1 MFSIVMLVPHT
12 NLQGLK
18 LVLCVNRRHI
28 SLMSRN
34 EVPASVPTAPYM
46 ATLYI
51 SGYYKPTPPYGV
63 PTQYVECHIVYK
75 VSLLFTIKNCK
86 FEVT

>member
-18 LVLCVNRRHI
+18 LVLCVNRRLI

-34 EVPASVPTAPYM
+34 EVPASVPTAPYTVTEGVFRV
-46 ATLYI
+46 AASTE
-51 SGYYKPTPPYGV
+51 YY
-63 PTQYVECHIVYK
+63 
-75 VSLLFTIKNCK
+75 SW
-86 FEVT
+86 